1 MRQFILGTDWWT
13 DCDDAVAV
21 RILARAHLA
30 GQCRLLGVG
39 MNACMPYSAP
49 SLRAFMDQEG
59 LSEIPLAIDREA
71 TDFGGKPAYQE
82 NFAKKYAP
90 HLRNTDFP
98 DSLSLYRKLL
108 ADAEGPV
115 EILEIG
121 YPQMLSALLQS
132 GPDEFSPKT
141 GLELISQKVTKLW
154 IMAGKWDGDGEK
166 ENNFCRNPRS
176 RVAGEILCRLWPTP
190 TTFLGWEVG
199 YGILTGGE
207 LSKDDPLRQIMADH
221 GSAVGRHSWDPML
234 VLLALTGNEADA
246 GYDIRKGW
254 ATLDADTGANHFTP
268 DPHGPHQYVIK
279 REPDGYYRDAIN
291 RLIDSNRR

>member
-21 RILARAHLA
+21 RILARTHGD

-59 LSEIPLAIDREA
+59 LSEVPLGIDPDA
-71 TDFGGKPAYQE
+71 TDFGGSPAYQE

-90 HLRNTDFP
+90 NLRNTDFP

-108 ADAEGPV
+108 ATAEGPV

-121 YPQMLSALLQS
+121 YPQVLAALLQS
-132 GPDEFSPKT
+132 GPDAFSPLT

-154 IMAGKWDGDGEK
+154 IMAGKWNGDGEK
-166 ENNFCRNPRS
+166 ENNFCRNSRS
-176 RVAGEILCRLWPTP
+176 RTAGELLCRLWPTP
-190 TTFLGWEVG
+190 ITFLGWEVG
-199 YGILTGGE
+199 YEVLTGG
-207 LSKDDPLRQIMADH
+207 LLAPDDPLRQIMSDH
-221 GSAVGRHSWDPML
+221 GSANGRHSWDPML
-234 VLLALTGNEADA
+234 VLLALVGDEAAA
-246 GYDIRKGW
+246 GYTTVTGR
-254 ATLDADTGANHFTP
+254 AALDADTGANHFVP
-268 DPHGPHQYVIK
+268 DPEGLHQYVIK
-279 REPDGYYRDAIN
+279 ARPDEYYQTAIN
-291 RLIDSNRR
+291 EIIRSR